1 MENKVSIIVPIYN
14 VENFLEKSINSLIN
28 QTYYDI
34 EIILIDDGSTDRS
47 SKIIDEYAIKD
58 SRIIAIH
65 KKNTGVSDT
74 RNVGLSK
81 VSGKYITFIDADD
94 YVEKDYIEE
103 VMKVLKKYKN
113 LDLVNVGFF
122 SETIKESTEIFY
134 DEKLYETRERFLDDF
149 INLWDHS
156 MLYNIWNK
164 IYLKSIIEDN
174 NIKFKNQYFGEDIEF
189 NKEYF
194 KYVNRV
200 YNIRKCYYHYIRER
214 KGAAT
219 NKYNS
224 DIFEIRLKEY
234 SEFNRYFEEMGIKKE
249 DYIEFSSRRYI
260 ERTFGCVQNVFI
272 KDCKKNFKEKYKYIE
287 SIIKN
292 EVTRECLNYMIPK
305 SKKIKIMLIPYK
317 YNLILLTMLMGKIF
331 NIVKEKCPDLF
342 NKMKN
347 KR

>member
-122 SETIKESTEIFY
+122 SEI
-134 DEKLYETRERFLDDF
+134 
-149 INLWDHS
+149 
-156 MLYNIWNK
+156 
-164 IYLKSIIEDN
+164 
-174 NIKFKNQYFGEDIEF
+174 
-189 NKEYF
+189 
-194 KYVNRV
+194 
-200 YNIRKCYYHYIRER
+200 
-214 KGAAT
+214 
-219 NKYNS
+219 
-224 DIFEIRLKEY
+224 
-234 SEFNRYFEEMGIKKE
+234 
-249 DYIEFSSRRYI
+249 SSRRYI